1 MCNLRFILTMLLM
14 AVLVAA
20 YDYGEAATS
29 FNIAPS
35 GAASY
40 SITATD
46 LPDAAVVDLT
56 VTYDAAT
63 LEAPQVTS
71 GMLTSGAMMVNH
83 TDTPGLVRIAFVIA
97 PGVIKGTG
105 QLASI
110 TFTKK
115 GKVPAPQPTLSS
127 SAYTATLA
135 PLPVQSTS
143 GTPQPTN
150 EAASGGGKDNN
161 ATNPGSGGGP
171 TGTSAGGMTYTPGQ
185 STPQSGSTL
194 GSVSLPQEPGG
205 NNPYREEAR
214 KEERHEEAAYPNVAA
229 SSGATSGGN
238 TAASQETAPPVAAP
252 EAKTVGIRTTL
263 KTSQSVLDRFRTFKN
278 SRALKQFSA
287 LFDMSALH
295 EAGIVQLPGIVVTD
309 GKSLVTVTVDLVNEA
324 DTPSFSL
331 KGANLKSI
339 RRLSDKKW
347 ELVALPQKGK
357 SDVRLS
363 VILKGERLEIP
374 LIAVSPI
381 EQAAA
386 AKLDAL
392 SATALDALLAKPLI
406 NNKPAYDLNSDGK
419 QDYLD
424 DYILVAHWLLKQQ
437 RSLNGTA
444 KKPDTT
450 RK

>member
-1 MCNLRFILTMLLM
+1 MCNLRFITTLLL

-20 YDYGEAATS
+20 YDYGEAATI

-40 SITATD
+40 SITAID
-46 LPDAAVVDLT
+46 LPDASGVDLT
-56 VTYDAAT
+56 ITYDTAT
-63 LEAPQVTS
+63 LEAPKVTA
-71 GMLTSGAMMVNH
+71 GVLTSSAMVASN
-83 TDTPGLVRIAFVIA
+83 TDVPGLVRIAFITG
-97 PGVIKGTG
+97 GVIKGTG

-110 TFTKK
+110 SFVKK
-115 GKVPAPQPTLSS
+115 GNVPAPQPTLSS

-135 PLPVQSTS
+135 PLAVQSTS

-150 EAASGGGKDNN
+150 EAAGTGGTDNN
-161 ATNPGSGGGP
+161 AANPGSGGGS
-171 TGTSAGGMTYTPGQ
+171 TSNSAGGMTYTPGTQ
-185 STPQSGSTL
+185 QSGSTL

-214 KEERHEEAAYPNVAA
+214 KDERHDEAAYPNGAA
-229 SSGATSGGN
+229 NPSATPEGN
-238 TAASQETAPPVAAP
+238 TAASQETSPPVAAP
-252 EAKTVGIRTTL
+252 EAKTGGIRTTL
-263 KTSQSVLDRFRTFKN
+263 KTSQSVLDRFRAFKN
-278 SRALKQFSA
+278 SRSLKQFSS

-363 VILKGERLEIP
+363 IILKGESLEIP
-374 LIAVSPI
+374 LIAVPPI
-381 EQAAA
+381 EQSAA

-406 NNKPAYDLNSDGK
+406 NNKPGYDLNSDGK

-424 DYILVAHWLLKQQ
+424 DYILVAHRLLKQQ
-437 RSLNGTA
+437 RSLNETV

>member
-1 MCNLRFILTMLLM
+1 MCNLRFILTLLLM
-14 AVLVAA
+14 AVMVSA
-20 YDYGEAATS
+20 YDYGEAATI

-46 LPDAAVVDLT
+46 LPDASGVDLT
-56 VTYDAAT
+56 ITYDIAT
-63 LEAPQVTS
+63 LEAPKVTS
-71 GMLTSGAMMVNH
+71 GVLTSSAMVASN
-83 TDTPGLVRIAFVIA
+83 TDVPGLVRIAFITA
-97 PGVIKGTG
+97 GVIKGTG

-110 TFTKK
+110 TFDKK
-115 GKVPAPQPTLSS
+115 GKVPAPQPILSS
-127 SAYTATLA
+127 SAFTATGAQLA
-135 PLPVQSTS
+135 VQSTS

-150 EAASGGGKDNN
+150 QAASTGGTDNN
-161 ATNPGSGGGP
+161 ATNPGSGGGS
-171 TGTSAGGMTYTPGQ
+171 TGNSAGGMTFTPGQ
-185 STPQSGSTL
+185 STPPSGSTL

-205 NNPYREEAR
+205 NNPFREEVR
-214 KEERHEEAAYPNVAA
+214 KDERHDEAAYPNGAA
-229 SSGATSGGN
+229 NSGATPGGN
-238 TAASQETAPPVAAP
+238 TAASQETSSPVAAP

-263 KTSQSVLDRFRTFKN
+263 KTSQSVLDSFRTFKN
-278 SRALKQFSA
+278 SRTLKQFSS

-363 VILKGERLEIP
+363 IILKGESIEIP
-374 LIAVSPI
+374 LIVVPSI
-381 EQAAA
+381 DQAATS
-386 AKLDAL
+386 KLDAL
-392 SATALDALLAKPLI
+392 TAATLDALLAKPLI
-406 NNKPAYDLNSDGK
+406 NNKPGYDLNSDGK

-437 RSLNGTA
+437 RSLNGTV